1 MSESYDVIVVGLGA
15 MGSATAFQL
24 ARRGQRV
31 LGLDR
36 FTPPHEFG
44 SSHGETRIIREAYFE
59 HPLYVPL
66 VQRAYELWAQLEK
79 LSGRSLFKQTGG
91 LMIGLENGAIVSGAL
106 RSARE
111 HRLAHEQLSAAEV
124 RRRFPALRPTEEQV
138 AVWESRAG
146 ALFPEACI
154 EAHLAQS
161 RVHGAELR
169 FGETVLRWE
178 PAAAGVHVITS
189 GGEYVAKRLVL
200 TAGAW
205 VSSLLGEFKFPF
217 RVERQVL
224 YWFEQR
230 AQSPNLDPANCPIF
244 ICQNERHGHFYGFP
258 DFGTGVKVARHHAG
272 ETANPDA
279 LRREVSAE
287 EIALMREIVSEFLA
301 GADGPLRATAV
312 CMYTNTPDE
321 HFLIDWHPQSDRVLI
336 ASPCSGHGF
345 KFSAAI
351 GEVVSDL
358 VLDGRSRFDLSLFRL
373 R

>member
-15 MGSATAFQL
+15 MGSAAAFQL
-24 ARRGQRV
+24 AWRGQRV

-66 VQRAYELWAQLEK
+66 VQRAYELWAELEK

-91 LMIGLENGAIVSGAL
+91 LMIGPENGAIVSGAL

-111 HRLAHEQLSAAEV
+111 HRLAHELLSAAEV
-124 RRRFPALRPTEEQV
+124 RRRFPALQPTDEQV
-138 AVWESRAG
+138 AVWEPRAG

-154 EAHLAQS
+154 EAHLAQA
-161 RVHGAELR
+161 RAHGAELR

-178 PAAAGVHVITS
+178 PTADGVRVITTR
-189 GGEYVAKRLVL
+189 GEYVAKRLVL

-224 YWFEQR
+224 FWFEQPKTSGDF
-230 AQSPNLDPANCPIF
+230 APGNCPIY
-244 ICQNERHGHFYGFP
+244 ICEHELGRYFYGFP
-258 DFGTGVKVARHHAG
+258 DFGTGVKVAGHHEGDA
-272 ETANPDA
+272 ADPDA
-279 LRREVSAE
+279 LRREVGTGETES
-287 EIALMREIVSEFLA
+287 MRRLVAKFLP
-301 GADGPLRATAV
+301 GANGPLRATAV

-321 HFLIDWHPQSDRVLI
+321 HFLIDWHPQCDRVLI

-351 GEVVSDL
+351 GEVISDL
-358 VLDGRSRFDLSLFRL
+358 VLSGRSRFDLSLFRL